1 MYVHTHVCTY
11 VCMFICI
18 PMYTLCHFSG
28 LLKDLL
34 GTFQK
39 PSTPPRPLS
48 PFKRHNKVAPMPS
61 PSAADEGPV
70 LERTTSPVIPF
81 HLEDGTEDVSCR
93 VTSFD
98 GTASAVSGDATVIAN
113 MQVARDQGQVVASSP
128 QRETP
133 LSIPHGSSTKEA
145 GMRAENTITVD
156 VEPLYSPVL
165 KPKRKELPPAT
176 SNQKKA
182 VDGAAIAGCELASNP
197 SASNTPSPA
206 LLEAESPT
214 GAPPEAKITPLSTPV
229 DDLQPHVTSVFGG
242 NGSHYET
249 LDAVDPDT
257 ATERSRRVYVEAS
270 SGSDDERESRTG
282 TGTEVTSRRKG
293 KSSSSGQRAQKK
305 VKSKVSSSD
314 DAPTSLLD
322 SVATDM
328 HVLHYASLKG
338 SKKEMTEIL
347 SKMRADGVSVDLKDS
362 EGRTALMHAVH
373 CEHAHCIKLLV
384 DHGANINLAAFG
396 EQHVAGMHAF
406 TYMHA
411 TYTCVHRYVHIQVCV
426 HTYVCTYVCTLVG
439 TILKRGTV

>member
-1 MYVHTHVCTY
+1 MYICTY
-11 VCMFICI
+11 
-18 PMYTLCHFSG
+18 TSCHFSG

-48 PFKRHNKVAPMPS
+48 PFKRHNKVAPIPS
-61 PSAADEGPV
+61 PSEADEGPV
-70 LERTTSPVIPF
+70 QERTTSPVIPF
-81 HLEDGTEDVSCR
+81 HLEDDTEEVSSR

-98 GTASAVSGDATVIAN
+98 VTASAVSGDATVIAN
-113 MQVARDQGQVVASSP
+113 MQVARDQGQAVASSP
-128 QRETP
+128 RRETP

-145 GMRAENTITVD
+145 GMRAETTITVD

-165 KPKRKELPPAT
+165 KPKRKEPPPAT

-182 VDGAAIAGCELASNP
+182 VVGAAVAACELASNP
-197 SASNTPSPA
+197 SVSNTPSPA
-206 LLEAESPT
+206 LHEAESPT

-229 DDLQPHVTSVFGG
+229 DDFQPHVTSVFGG

-257 ATERSRRVYVEAS
+257 ATERSRRVYIKAS
-270 SGSDDERESRTG
+270 SGSDDERESRVG
-282 TGTEVTSRRKG
+282 AETEVTSRRKG

-328 HVLHYASLKG
+328 HVLHYAALKG

-347 SKMRADGVSVDLKDS
+347 AKMRADGVSVDLKDS

-373 CEHAHCIKLLV
+373 CDHAHCIKLLV
-384 DHGANINLAAFG
+384 DHGANINLPAFG
-396 EQHVAGMHAF
+396 EQHVRMLSGCMCLH
-406 TYMHA
+406 TYML
-411 TYTCVHRYVHIQVCV
+411 HI
-426 HTYVCTYVCTLVG
+426 CTYMYIYIFIYTY
-439 TILKRGTV
+439 IYIYI